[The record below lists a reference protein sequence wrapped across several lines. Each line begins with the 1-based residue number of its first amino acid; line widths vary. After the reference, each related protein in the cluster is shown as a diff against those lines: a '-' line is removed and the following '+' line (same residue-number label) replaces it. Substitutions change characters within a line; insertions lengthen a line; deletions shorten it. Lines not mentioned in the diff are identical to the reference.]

1 MAYPETSPIL
11 DFVVVDTH
19 NTLTLGI
26 ADTSFYPSNF
36 DVLNPTLEITPP
48 SFPKATVTYTV
59 GAMTVFNSN
68 TLSITCV
75 AEVSQLIDLPDGIW
89 TVKQTIS
96 PAITYNI
103 ERTFIRTTKLEQKF
117 GRAFLKTDLT
127 RCSEDLR
134 IENMKVLNEV
144 WFYMQAAIAAAN
156 QCNNLLAMN
165 LYKLAS
171 TMIDNFLKDRCRG
184 SAPTLWC

>member
-36 DVLNPTLEITPP
+36 AVTNPTLEITPP
-48 SFPKATVTYTV
+48 SFMKATVAYTA

-68 TLSITCV
+68 TLNITCV
-75 AEVSQLIDLPDGIW
+75 SEVSQLIDLPDGIW
-89 TVKQTIS
+89 TVKQTIA
-96 PAITYNI
+96 PPITFNI

-117 GRAFLKTDLT
+117 GRAFLKTDLVQCNQDVKT
-127 RCSEDLR
+127 EQ
-134 IENMKVLNEV
+134 MKVLDEV
-144 WFYMQAAIAAAN
+144 WFYIQAAIAAAN

-165 LYKLAS
+165 LYKLAN
-171 TMIDNFLKDRCRG
+171 TMIDNFLRDRCRG
-184 SAPTLWC
+184 VAPTLWC